1 MSSIADLERYGC
13 DVRNNLDDAESEMQT
28 WRCAIMTILNDRDD
42 EDFRSDTTKA
52 ELDTAIWHYR
62 EARAAMKRWRIE
74 LAEVFEALQES

>member
-1 MSSIADLERYGC
+1 
-13 DVRNNLDDAESEMQT
+13 
-28 WRCAIMTILNDRDD
+28 MTILNDRDD